1 MTNYNYNGMNAYD
14 IANKVIAN
22 EEAYENADYNLMPFD
37 VKCYYALAN
46 TPIIHLSVSPDRTK
60 RAELLKSLHPELL
73 RLAKQEDV
81 FALYVL
87 GSTNADLSNPAT
99 DDERRFLE
107 RSMNAGHVPAALS
120 LLDRFYY
127 GKKREAPEAKRIIS
141 WIAEHINEDTPA
153 EERYSYYSLI
163 GEKEREMELA
173 LRFAMDGDYPSV
185 VRLADHLGNVLDFN
199 SEGRAFWETVEF
211 LVLKHFYDKGAKHLG
226 DSLGM
231 KLINERGCERDVE
244 KIKEIY
250 VDLLLGY
257 KYDRNNLIGM
267 VCGPRKEIGDD
278 ICEAERVCRM
288 LIKNGKESNYWRLI
302 LIALLSGNRKKL
314 EDACDEASKPH
325 GGLLSINISKAYHML
340 KHAKA
345 KD

>member
-1 MTNYNYNGMNAYD
+1 MMNYNYNGMNAQD
-14 IANKVIAN
+14 IANKVIAK
-22 EEAYENADYNLMPFD
+22 EEAYNNADITLMPFED
-37 VKCYYALAN
+37 KCYYALAQ
-46 TPIIHLSVSPDRTK
+46 TPIIHPAVSPDRN
-60 RAELLKSLHPELL
+60 RRRDLLNELRPELL
-73 RLAKQEDV
+73 RLAKQEDA

-87 GSTNADLSNPAT
+87 GSTNADLSAPAT
-99 DDERRFLE
+99 EDERHFLE

-127 GKKREAPEAKRIIS
+127 GKKRAEPEAEHILS
-141 WIAEHINEDTPA
+141 WLAEHINEDTPA
-153 EERYSYYSLI
+153 GERYSYYSLI
-163 GEKEREMELA
+163 RDEKREMELA
-173 LRFAMDGDYPSV
+173 LRFAIDGDYSSV
-185 VRLADHLGNVLDFN
+185 IRLTNHLGNSLDLN
-199 SEGRAFWETVEF
+199 SESRAFWETVEF
-211 LVLKHFYDKGAKHLG
+211 LVLKHFYDKGVKHLG

-267 VCGPRKEIGDD
+267 VCVPRKEIGDD
-278 ICEAERVCRM
+278 ICEAERVCRL
-288 LIKNGKESNYWRLI
+288 LIKNGKESDYWRLI
-302 LIALLSGNRKKL
+302 LIALLSGDRKKL
-314 EDACDEASKPH
+314 EDTCDEACKAQD
-325 GGLLSINISKAYHML
+325 GLILLNVSKAYHML

>member
-1 MTNYNYNGMNAYD
+1 MIDYNYNGMNAQD
-14 IANKVIAN
+14 IANRIISN

-37 VKCYYALAN
+37 VKCYYALAH

-60 RAELLKSLHPELL
+60 RTELLNSLHPELL
-73 RLAKQEDV
+73 RLAQEEDA

-87 GSTNADLSNPAT
+87 GSTNADLSAPAT

-141 WIAEHINEDTPA
+141 WLAEHINEDTPA

-163 GEKEREMELA
+163 GDKKREMELA
-173 LRFAMDGDYPSV
+173 LRFAIDGDYSSV
-185 VRLADHLGNVLDFN
+185 IRLTNHLGNSLDLN
-199 SEGRAFWETVEF
+199 SESRAFWETVEF
-211 LVLKHFYDKGAKHLG
+211 LVLKHFYDKGATHLG
-226 DSLGM
+226 DRLGM
-231 KLINERGCERDVE
+231 KLINERGCERDIE

-250 VDLLLGY
+250 VDLLLNY
-257 KYDRNNLIGM
+257 EYDRKNLIEM
-267 VCGPRKEIGDD
+267 VCVPRKKVGDD
-278 ICEAERVCRM
+278 IHEAERVCRY
-288 LIKNGKESNYWRLI
+288 LIKNGNETDYWRLI
-302 LIALLSGNRKKL
+302 LIALLSGDRKKL
-314 EDACDEASKPH
+314 EEICDEACRVREGILVP
-325 GGLLSINISKAYHML
+325 KAYHML